1 MGKRKKSQERLAWF
15 YQSIHYLFN
24 SINTQ
29 KRQNFIGT
37 NYSGQLPCPFTVFLL
52 LLPSI
57 HSFLRVKP
65 KFVHKGHV
73 FCCHFCLFV
82 CVCVLFFKQRN
93 PFLLLFCPCRIFV
106 FTQQTQPYLC
116 TTWTLAHDTLTM
128 TVFLFFYYLFS
139 DNMTELAF
147 AFIKHTH
154 AHTHTH
160 SLVRPHTHTVTNT
173 QTHTCS
179 DTHTQSHTMTCWIN

>member
-116 TTWTLAHDTLTM
+116 TTWTLAHDTLT
-128 TVFLFFYYLFS
+128 VFLFFYYLFS

-154 AHTHTH
+154 THTHTHLCAHTHTQW
-160 SLVRPHTHTVTNT
+160 
-173 QTHTCS
+173 QTHTHIHAV
-179 DTHTQSHTMTCWIN
+179 THTHSHTQWHAE